1 MIAFL
6 LSPIGRKFA
15 LAGVLLV
22 ALFALYAYGNHN
34 GRAHVQALWDEDR
47 AATAIAANAAI
58 LKRLADNTA
67 SEAARTAVLQKTKET
82 YEKQILDLGKRPHG
96 GLYLPQTPGCNSL
109 ALPQASTDTSGITDP
124 PGSARLPA
132 GVEEDISSLI
142 DKADAIRIRLTA
154 LQEVC
159 K

>member
-1 MIAFL
+1 MIQATL
-6 LSPIGRKFA
+6 IKYAVLIGA
-15 LAGVLLV
+15 LLV

-34 GRAHVQALWDEDR
+34 GRAHVQALWDADK
-47 AATAIAANAAI
+47 AATAIATNAAI

-67 SEAARTAVLQKTKET
+67 IEKARTAELQKTKET
-82 YEKQILDLGKRPHG
+82 YEKKISDLGKRPHF
-96 GLYLPQTPGCNSL
+96 GLYLPQAPGCNPL
-109 ALPQASTDTSGITDP
+109 ALPQASTDTSVIADP
-124 PGSARLPA
+124 PGSVRLPA

-154 LQEVC
+154 LQEAC